1 MRKGWP
7 VREVIVPSIEEDR
20 QLIDS
25 ILAGDPHAWDNIIR
39 RFSDMVWRI
48 LRGRFRLSK
57 DDAPDIF
64 QEIFVALQ
72 KDDFRRIRQWRGE
85 VPLDAYMAVVSSRL
99 TQDILRSTRRNKEVT
114 QDPPPG
120 SDKGDP
126 PQEIVDHG
134 PDPLA
139 AMELAERRHA
149 VIACRERLGSRDQEL
164 LKLRY
169 DLELQYRGIAD
180 RMKMT
185 VNNVGVALSRAEE
198 RLRQCLRQHFRELFS
213 KWGDVAPATV

>member
-1 MRKGWP
+1 
-7 VREVIVPSIEEDR
+7 VPSIDEDR

-25 ILAGDPHAWDNIIR
+25 ILAGDPRAWEKVVR

-48 LRGRFRLSK
+48 LLGRFRLSR
-57 DDAPDIF
+57 DDAADAY
-64 QEIFVALQ
+64 QEIFLALQ

-85 VPLDAYMAVVSSRL
+85 VRLDAYMAVVLSGL
-99 TQDILRSTRRNKEVT
+99 TQDILRAMRRNTDVV
-114 QDPPPG
+114 QDPPPD
-120 SDKGDP
+120 SKGRNPSRELPDP
-126 PQEIVDHG
+126 G
-134 PDPLA
+134 PDPSIV
-139 AMELAERRHA
+139 MELAERRHA
-149 VIACRERLGSRDQEL
+149 VITCRERLGSRDQEL
-164 LKLRY
+164 LNLRY

-213 KWGDVAPATV
+213 NWGDAAPATV

>member
-1 MRKGWP
+1 M
-7 VREVIVPSIEEDR
+7 PSIDEDR

-25 ILAGDPHAWDNIIR
+25 ILAGDPRAWEKVVR

-48 LRGRFRLSK
+48 LLGWFRLSR
-57 DDAPDIF
+57 DDAADAY
-64 QEIFVALQ
+64 QEIFLALQ

-85 VPLDAYMAVVSSRL
+85 VRLDAYMAVVLSGL
-99 TQDILRSTRRNKEVT
+99 TQDILRAMRRNTDVV
-114 QDPPPG
+114 QDPPPD
-120 SDKGDP
+120 SKGRNPSRELPDP
-126 PQEIVDHG
+126 G
-134 PDPLA
+134 PDPSIV
-139 AMELAERRHA
+139 MELAERRHA
-149 VIACRERLGSRDQEL
+149 VITCRERLGSRDQEL

-213 KWGDVAPATV
+213 NWGDAAPATV

>member
-1 MRKGWP
+1 MDD
-7 VREVIVPSIEEDR
+7 DR

-25 ILAGDPHAWDNIIR
+25 ILVGDPKAWEKIVR

-48 LRGRFRLSK
+48 LLGRFRLSR
-57 DDAPDIF
+57 DDAPDVF
-64 QEIFVALQ
+64 QEIFLALQ

-85 VPLDAYMAVVSSRL
+85 VPLDAYMAVVLSRL
-99 TQDILRSTRRNKEVT
+99 TQDILRTTQRNTEVT

-120 SDKGDP
+120 TEGRDP
-126 PQEIVDHG
+126 NQVIPDPG
-134 PDPLA
+134 PDPLIV
-139 AMELAERRHA
+139 MELAERRHA
-149 VIACRERLGSRDQEL
+149 VNTCRERLGPRDQEL
-164 LKLRY
+164 IKLRY
-169 DLELQYRGIAD
+169 ELALQYRGIAD

-213 KWGDVAPATV
+213 NWGDAAPASV

>member
-1 MRKGWP
+1 M
-7 VREVIVPSIEEDR
+7 IVPSIEEDR

-72 KDDFRRIRQWRGE
+72 KDDFRRIRQWRGA
-85 VPLDAYMAVVSSRL
+85 VPLDAYMAVVLSRL
-99 TQDILRSTRRNKEVT
+99 TQDILRTTRRKTEAT
-114 QDPPPG
+114 QDPPADSG
-120 SDKGDP
+120 GRDP
-126 PQEIVDHG
+126 SQEIPDRG
-134 PDPLA
+134 PDILLV
-139 AMELAERRHA
+139 MELAERRHA
-149 VIACRERLGSRDQEL
+149 ANTCWERLGPRDQEL
-164 LKLRY
+164 LNLRY

-180 RMKMT
+180 RLQMT
-185 VNNVGVALSRAEE
+185 VNNVGVALGRAEE

-213 KWGDVAPATV
+213 NWGDAAPATV